1 MPATSTPPGCEPDA
15 EPAPT
20 ALASWAPKPPDCTSA
35 STTSLRRYGWPSA
48 PRVVCALARFSA
60 VTSIRSRSAVRPV
73 AETLSA
79 SNMPISATHAHRGLE
94 DPDPGV
100 RHLDGRLVLERVGGE
115 LGRLG
120 VDVDRGAVGAGRAGG
135 VDLRGELHGVQR
147 VLGVLGAERRGER
160 AVEVDVH
167 ALVAR

>member
-20 ALASWAPKPPDCTSA
+20 ALASWAPKPPDCTSE

-60 VTSIRSRSAVRPV
+60 VTSMRSRSAVRPV

-79 SNMPISATHAHRGLE
+79 SNMPMSAGHPHGGLE
-94 DPDPGV
+94 DSDAGV
-100 RHLDGRLVLERVGGE
+100 RDLDRGLLLERVLGD

-120 VDVDRGAVGAGRAGG
+120 VDVHARAVGTRRARG
-135 VDLRGELHGVQR
+135 VDLRGERR
-147 VLGVLGAERRGER
+147 VLQARGGVAAPVAQRGRERR
-160 AVEVDVH
+160 VEVHVDT
-167 ALVAR
+167 L